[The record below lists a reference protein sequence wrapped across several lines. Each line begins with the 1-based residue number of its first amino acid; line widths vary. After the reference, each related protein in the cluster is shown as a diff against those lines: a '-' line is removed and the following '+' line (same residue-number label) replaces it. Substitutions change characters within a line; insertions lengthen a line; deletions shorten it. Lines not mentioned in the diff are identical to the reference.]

1 MKKQIK
7 TKPVAKSGLK
17 VRTNVRAGRLSTNH
31 NQTLIR
37 G

>member
-7 TKPVAKSGLK
+7 TKPAAKSGLK
-17 VRTNVRAGRLSTNH
+17 VRTNVRAGRLAANH
-31 NQTLIR
+31 NQTLVR